1 MNRRSVLLTLGC
13 CLIAPVSLLAS
24 HPHHPSKAPAA
35 KRGCDKCGPKCRG
48 CGPRC
53 KGKCDR
59 RCKCRCNSKCGTAP
73 NMRHSGSRHHS
84 GPHHE
89 HSHDRGNSQ
98 ARPHGPSRGRG
109 YSPQHHSRSSSGFSS
124 IISKFDKN
132 RDGKLDEKE
141 RAEARKYFVSRHRR

>member
-24 HPHHPSKAPAA
+24 HPHHPSKPPAA
-35 KRGCDKCGPKCRG
+35 KRGCDDCGPKCR

-59 RCKCRCNSKCGTAP
+59 RCKCRCNSKCGQAP
-73 NMRHSGSRHHS
+73 TMRHPSHSHNS
-84 GPHHE
+84 GPHHN
-89 HSHDRGNSQ
+89 HSYDRGNGH
-98 ARPHGPSRGRG
+98 ARSHTPSRGRG
-109 YSPQHHSRSSSGFSS
+109 HGPQHDTKPSSGFSS
-124 IISKFDKN
+124 IVSKFDKN

-141 RAEARKYFVSRHRR
+141 RAEARKYFVSRYRR